1 MNFEQARFN
10 MIEQQLRPGKVLD
23 PDVLDV
29 LFVVKREEFVP
40 PRIAGWPLPTR
51 RSRSGGGARMFAP
64 IVEALALQAL
74 AMKKHENVL
83 EVGTGSGYMAA
94 LLGAHADH
102 VWSVE
107 IDPQLAATA
116 RENLRRAGV
125 TNVVVETGNGLA
137 GLAAHAP
144 YDVIMVSGAVAEG
157 PGALLDQLKPGG
169 RLFAIEGAAPAMEAV
184 LYTRTVKVSAP
195 SPCSKPWSRPLREA
209 EPAPAFRFLSRCASF
224 PHRSSR
230 NGSPIRSGQ
239 ARAARCARA
248 VGVRDLPHRRFAFDA
263 HARHSGAPSRA
274 RPRPPTSSWSATTAH
289 AASRP
294 ACSGTDGFWRHHQPA
309 GRRCRLGA
317 GCRSGH
323 ADILFETGSNA
334 ETAMKMKTLPLML
347 AGGLSIGAFR
357 PAPMV
362 PT

>member
-40 PRIAGWPLPTR
+40 PAHRRLSFADTQIPL
-51 RSRSGGGARMFAP
+51 GGAAGARMFAP
-64 IVEALALQAL
+64 IVEGHALQAL

-107 IDPQLAATA
+107 IDPQLAETA

-125 TNVVVETGNGLA
+125 TNVAVEVGNGLE

-144 YDVIMVSGAVAEG
+144 YDAIMVSGAVPVVPE
-157 PGALLDQLKPGG
+157 ALLEQLKPGG

-184 LYTRTVKVSAP
+184 LYTRAGDGFRRVAVFETVVP
-195 SPCSKPWSRPLREA
+195 PLRA
-209 EPAPAFRFLSRCASF
+209 AAPAPAF
-224 PHRSSR
+224 
-230 NGSPIRSGQ
+230 
-239 ARAARCARA
+239 
-248 VGVRDLPHRRFAFDA
+248 AF
-263 HARHSGAPSRA
+263 
-274 RPRPPTSSWSATTAH
+274 
-289 AASRP
+289 
-294 ACSGTDGFWRHHQPA
+294 
-309 GRRCRLGA
+309 
-317 GCRSGH
+317 
-323 ADILFETGSNA
+323 
-334 ETAMKMKTLPLML
+334 
-347 AGGLSIGAFR
+347 
-357 PAPMV
+357 
-362 PT
+362 